1 MPVAIELQH
10 VSYQYSPADGKP
22 IQALRDISLTFKV
35 GEFVALIGQNG
46 SGKSTLARLLNALLL
61 PDEGQVSVFGLDTH
75 AGENHAAIRAQV
87 GLVFQRPQEQIVGI
101 TVEED
106 VAFGPANLGFPTPEL
121 RRRVDEALSVTGLEG
136 MEERPS
142 YLLSAGETQR
152 LALAGVLAMRPRC
165 VVFDETT
172 AMLDPSGRRMVLEQA
187 GRLNK
192 RGITVVLIT
201 HLMEEAALAS
211 RVVALH
217 QGRLAMDGPPAEVL
231 TSARALR
238 AIGLDIAPAAR
249 AAWLLGKTLP
259 EIPPGIW
266 QEEALM
272 DALPAY
278 DNRTISSE
286 RQNKKK
292 KNPLLV
298 VAENLSHTYMRGTPL
313 AHQALNQLS
322 VEVAE
327 GSAHG
332 IIGATGCGKS
342 TLLQHINALL
352 RPQSGQ
358 VVSCGMN
365 LADPRLDVRALRR
378 QTALAFQQPEDQF
391 FETFVGDEIAFG
403 PRNLLENPNLSEAV
417 SAAMQ
422 AVGLDFHT
430 FKDRRLAALSG
441 GEKRKVAL
449 ASALAARPRLLLL
462 DEPLAGL
469 DPQSRAEIADRLL
482 VLNRQG
488 VTLVV
493 STHQF
498 EGLVEELDMISVLAR
513 GADQLHGRPEEI
525 FSDDHVLRSANLFPP
540 LAARL
545 SKQFIDNGWPLPS
558 VAVSLAGLVRML
570 GGRTG
575 ARGS

>member
-1 MPVAIELQH
+1 
-10 VSYQYSPADGKP
+10 
-22 IQALRDISLTFKV
+22 
-35 GEFVALIGQNG
+35 
-46 SGKSTLARLLNALLL
+46 
-61 PDEGQVSVFGLDTH
+61 
-75 AGENHAAIRAQV
+75 
-87 GLVFQRPQEQIVGI
+87 
-101 TVEED
+101 
-106 VAFGPANLGFPTPEL
+106 
-121 RRRVDEALSVTGLEG
+121 
-136 MEERPS
+136 
-142 YLLSAGETQR
+142 
-152 LALAGVLAMRPRC
+152 
-165 VVFDETT
+165 
-172 AMLDPSGRRMVLEQA
+172 
-187 GRLNK
+187 
-192 RGITVVLIT
+192 
-201 HLMEEAALAS
+201 
-211 RVVALH
+211 
-217 QGRLAMDGPPAEVL
+217 
-231 TSARALR
+231 
-238 AIGLDIAPAAR
+238 
-249 AAWLLGKTLP
+249 
-259 EIPPGIW
+259 
-266 QEEALM
+266 
-272 DALPAY
+272 
-278 DNRTISSE
+278 
-286 RQNKKK
+286 
-292 KNPLLV
+292 
-298 VAENLSHTYMRGTPL
+298 
-313 AHQALNQLS
+313 
-322 VEVAE
+322 
-327 GSAHG
+327 
-332 IIGATGCGKS
+332 
-342 TLLQHINALL
+342 
-352 RPQSGQ
+352 
-358 VVSCGMN
+358 MN

-558 VAVSLAGLVRML
+558 VVVSLAGLVRML